1 MSLWVRRSK
10 FRISVLFDWVCASI
24 SLIILQEPGPGF
36 RRRGSKFYPFNN
48 VKCLSLPILVR
59 SYNFPN
65 IAINYGKNVWQ

>member
-1 MSLWVRRSK
+1 MSLWVQRSK

-24 SLIILQEPGPGF
+24 SLIILEEPGPGF

-48 VKCLSLPILVR
+48 VKCLSYLFGSDPII
-59 SYNFPN
+59 FQ